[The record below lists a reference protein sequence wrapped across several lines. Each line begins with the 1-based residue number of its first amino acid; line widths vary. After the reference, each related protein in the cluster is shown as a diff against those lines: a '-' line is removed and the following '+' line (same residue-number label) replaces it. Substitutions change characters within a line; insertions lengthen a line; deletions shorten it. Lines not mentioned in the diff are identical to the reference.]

1 MDRLDLLEEF
11 YKELK
16 YATRSIHREMH
27 ERQYQGDKSLNVPLL
42 DCPHENCRKRL
53 GLLAKDDGSQGLA
66 VDEAFRLRASV
77 TAFGA
82 EHIDLKDARCV
93 APFWEIKGNT
103 LTRTKALIAQLP
115 SEKSK

>member
-27 ERQYQGDKSLNVPLL
+27 ERGYNGDKSLNVPLL

-53 GLLAKDDGSQGLA
+53 GLLAKYDH
-66 VDEAFRLRASV
+66 
-77 TAFGA
+77 A
-82 EHIDLKDARCV
+82 EPMKLEGK
-93 APFWEIKGNT
+93 
-103 LTRTKALIAQLP
+103 
-115 SEKSK
+115 